1 MLKPTGF
8 WSYSDSD
15 DENSRGRLSQLR
27 ARLAAELQ
35 QQIGR
40 NEKVN
45 IFQDVAAIPPGG
57 DWERQ
62 ITEGLQTA
70 SFLIVIL
77 TPALLQSEWCC
88 REISIFG
95 KREASL
101 RRGDL
106 IFPIRYIDTSDIRP
120 DNPNECFDKSVYQ
133 LIFRHQLI
141 DFEPLRFKDFESE
154 ETSRKIASLAQAI
167 KRTLRREASEDLRD
181 LKAPK
186 VDASQVETSRA
197 ASVAQETAP
206 EVQNNS
212 TSGFISTGYPVT
224 GASNSAIKLKHILMM
239 GVGVMWVV
247 FGLILFSFTVLAF
260 SDKTAPSGV
269 GIFFAAAFAVY
280 GFASYKMRPWFLNV
294 WSSKKPPL

>member
-27 ARLAAELQ
+27 ARLSAELQ

-45 IFQDVAAIPPGG
+45 IFQDVAAIPPGA

-95 KREASL
+95 KRETSL

-120 DNPNECFDKSVYQ
+120 DDPNECFDKSVYQ
-133 LIFRHQLI
+133 LIFRHQLV

-167 KRTLRREASEDLRD
+167 KRTLRREISED
-181 LKAPK
+181 PK
-186 VDASQVETSRA
+186 DSEDAIVKPGEAETPQPRPI
-197 ASVAQETAP
+197 AQEAKKETTIDQRHGFLASATPAP
-206 EVQNNS
+206 RVND
-212 TSGFISTGYPVT
+212 FVPVLRRLIMVVIGIT
-224 GASNSAIKLKHILMM
+224 WILI
-239 GVGVMWVV
+239 GI
-247 FGLILFSFTVLAF
+247 FLLSFTVMAF
-260 SDKTAPSGV
+260 TDKTAPQGV
-269 GIFFAAAFAVY
+269 GIFFAVASAVY
-280 GFASYKMRPWFLNV
+280 GFISYKTRTWVVNL
-294 WSSKKPPL
+294 WGAKKPLL